1 MKFKVGI
8 SAAVIASV
16 AYMAPVQAADEIV
29 LGLSY
34 GKTGLYSTINKT
46 TEVAVDIAVAEIN
59 AAGGVNGKKI
69 RIVKYDTAGDPKQA
83 VVAVRK
89 FARDDKALGVI
100 GPFSSSEARVA
111 FAAGEREKIVQI
123 PNASSAPK
131 LADKFSYAY
140 RLTESEYLQFMRVVK
155 TMKKRGAMKKSVA
168 IMYGT
173 DDVVSKAVGMYIMK
187 PILTKEKVKITG
199 PIGFATKAFDVSPQ
213 VSQLKGKNL
222 DYVGLAGITPIAI
235 RVLKEMRRQKINI
248 PIIGAQIWADP
259 EIVHGMGADGDNA
272 VFAASYYYNLNKRT
286 RDFKNKFV
294 AAAAKQ
300 GIKKLWPHHVDASA
314 YDIVYVFK
322 KAMEV
327 AKVTGNPK
335 KVKAERTAIR
345 DALLKT
351 TFDLVQGKV
360 CFEKTGDAQLPAY
373 IMTMK
378 DKKWNLLDTHP
389 ALPCKK

>member
-8 SAAVIASV
+8 GAAVIASI

-235 RVLKEMRRQKINI
+235 RVLKEMRRQKINV

>member
-8 SAAVIASV
+8 GAAVIASI

-46 TEVAVDIAVAEIN
+46 TEVAVDIADAEIN

-235 RVLKEMRRQKINI
+235 RVLKEMRRQKINV

>member
-1 MKFKVGI
+1 MNVKLGI
-8 SAAVIASV
+8 SAAVIASI

-59 AAGGVNGKKI
+59 AAGGVNGKKL
-69 RIVKYDTAGDPKQA
+69 RIVKFDTAGDPKQA

-173 DDVVSKAVGMYIMK
+173 DDVVSKAVGLYIMK
-187 PILTKEKVKITG
+187 PILTREKVNITG

-213 VSQLKGKNL
+213 VSQLKGKKL
-222 DYVGLAGITPIAI
+222 DYVGLAGLTPIAI
-235 RVLKEMRRQKINI
+235 RVVKEMRRQKINV

-259 EIVHGMGADGDNA
+259 EIVHGMGADGNNA

-294 AAAAKQ
+294 AAAAKK

-327 AKVTGNPK
+327 AKVSGNPK

>member
-1 MKFKVGI
+1 MKVKVGI
-8 SAAVIASV
+8 SAAVVAGI

-187 PILTKEKVKITG
+187 PILTKEKVNITG

-235 RVLKEMRRQKINI
+235 RVLKEMRRQKINV

-335 KVKAERTAIR
+335 RVKAERTAIR

-378 DKKWNLLDTHP
+378 DKKWNLMDTHP

>member
-8 SAAVIASV
+8 RAAVIASM
-16 AYMAPVQAADEIV
+16 AYMTPVQAADEIV

-187 PILTKEKVKITG
+187 PILTREKVNITG

-235 RVLKEMRRQKINI
+235 RVLKEMRRQKINV

-286 RDFKNKFV
+286 RDFKDKFV

-360 CFEKTGDAQLPAY
+360 CFEKNGDAQLPAY

>member
-1 MKFKVGI
+1 MNVKLGI
-8 SAAVIASV
+8 SAAVIASI

-59 AAGGVNGKKI
+59 AAGGVNGKKL
-69 RIVKYDTAGDPKQA
+69 RIVKFDTAGDPKQA

-173 DDVVSKAVGMYIMK
+173 DDVVSKAVGLYIMK
-187 PILTKEKVKITG
+187 PILTREKVNITG

-213 VSQLKGKNL
+213 VSQLKGKKL
-222 DYVGLAGITPIAI
+222 DYVGLAGLTPIAI
-235 RVLKEMRRQKINI
+235 RVVKEMRRQKINV

-259 EIVHGMGADGDNA
+259 EIVHGMGADGNNA

-294 AAAAKQ
+294 AAAAKK

>member
-1 MKFKVGI
+1 MKVKVGI
-8 SAAVIASV
+8 SAAVIAGI

-187 PILTKEKVKITG
+187 PILTKEKVNITG

-235 RVLKEMRRQKINI
+235 RVLKEMRRQKINV

-286 RDFKNKFV
+286 RDFKDKFV

-360 CFEKTGDAQLPAY
+360 CFEKNGDAQLPAY